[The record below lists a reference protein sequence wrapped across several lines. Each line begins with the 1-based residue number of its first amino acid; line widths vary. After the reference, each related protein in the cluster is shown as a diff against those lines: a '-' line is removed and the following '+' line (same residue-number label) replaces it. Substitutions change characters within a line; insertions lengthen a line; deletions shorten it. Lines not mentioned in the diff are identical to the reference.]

1 MPAGF
6 SIRSSAVKYERFED
20 LPVWQAAAD
29 VAAKMFGW
37 TVQVWFRGKGDLAN
51 QLQRSALSISNNIAE
66 GFERGTTNE
75 LLQFLYIARG
85 SAGEVRSML
94 GVMERMLTDEA
105 RAANTDLKSQHSES
119 HGSDLNHFKSQIS
132 NFKSECEGISRQIRG
147 WANSLQNS
155 DIEGQR
161 HLNDKSKQVFEQRQ
175 RRETFQ
181 KKLDTASEEIR
192 RKQEAER
199 LNRAS
204 KPAGNR
210 AEAKEI

>member
-1 MPAGF
+1 M
-6 SIRSSAVKYERFED
+6 KYERFED

-37 TVQVWFRGKGDLAN
+37 TALVWFRGKGDLAN

-94 GVMERMLTDEA
+94 GVIERMLAEEA
-105 RAANTDLKSQHSES
+105 RAGDADLKSQI
-119 HGSDLNHFKSQIS
+119 SDLKSQSADLKSQALDLTHFKSQIS
-132 NFKSECEGISRQIRG
+132 NFKLECEVISRQIRG

-161 HLNDKSKQVFEQRQ
+161 HLNDKSKQAFEQRQ
-175 RRETFQ
+175 RREAFQ
-181 KKLDTASEEIR
+181 KKLDAANEEAR
-192 RKQEAER
+192 QKREAER
-199 LNRAS
+199 LDREKMA
-204 KPAGNR
+204 
-210 AEAKEI
+210 AEKTR